1 MANKSKQ
8 PTGEAVTVGD
18 KRREVFLSS
27 IAKGLSQTLAARAA
41 GINPSTAWEWK
52 KDPEWA
58 AKVEAAEIAHINKH
72 LGIINRA
79 AEDGEWQA
87 SKWLLSVRHRDE
99 FGQRVEVTGKEG
111 GPVQIETREPVELT
125 DAELRAELARLTPE
139 APKADS

>member
-1 MANKSKQ
+1 MA
-8 PTGEAVTVGD
+8 VGD

-27 IAKGLSQTLAARAA
+27 IARGLSQNLAARAA

-58 AKVEAAEIAHINKH
+58 AKVEAAEIEHINKH
-72 LGIINRA
+72 LGIINGA
-79 AEDGEWQA
+79 AEKGEWQA

-125 DAELRAELARLTPE
+125 EAELRAELASL
-139 APKADS
+139 APGAVEGGS